1 MVHASTLFLAVL
13 AAVTSTSA
21 WARPVIAREP
31 AGFKIDTPCL
41 GLNYLF
47 GGPHH
52 GTKTDHMLPIAPT
65 VTARAVLDSDE
76 IN

>member
-1 MVHASTLFLAVL
+1 LTRPPLSLTFSSSTLHFFLFETMVHASTLFLAVL
-13 AAVTSTSA
+13 AAVASTSA

-47 GGPHH
+47 VSP
-52 GTKTDHMLPIAPT
+52 
-65 VTARAVLDSDE
+65 
-76 IN
+76 